1 MRLEQSLGLPA
12 GLSML
17 KVVSLAT
24 ARRRGLLI
32 GPLFGLGLGLM
43 TATLGLTGCKL
54 FISETTDDKYPKMTP
69 EAEAVRIYYSGEP
82 AECQEIFS
90 LGQVQAKAGD
100 FPDPDPQFIS
110 PQVHMD
116 VALAWLKVEAA
127 KKGANAVRLLEQKG
141 NHDGTLHIAIGEAF
155 FCKKAY

>member
-1 MRLEQSLGLPA
+1 
-12 GLSML
+12 ML
-17 KVVSLAT
+17 KLISWT
-24 ARRRGLLI
+24 TPRRRRLI
-32 GPLFGLGLGLM
+32 VGPLFGLGLGLV

-54 FISETTDDKYPKMTP
+54 FVTATTEDKYPKMSP